1 MKSLDEIIIYKDD
14 NIVILNKPSFLLSQK
29 DGSGEVSLED
39 YVQEYFHNKNAR
51 LINRLDKD
59 TTGLIV
65 FGLNE
70 SAIKYFNE
78 VFSDHEKVEK
88 KYLVLV
94 SGQVTEEG
102 EVNAPI
108 RKNFQKHKMV
118 VCPEKNGGKKAV
130 TLYKP
135 IKVFEDATLLEVTL
149 KTGRTHQIRVHM
161 SYIRHHVIGDYKYG
175 DFKINNMY
183 KAKYGVTT
191 QLLHSYSL
199 MFNCLESK
207 YKYLDGKKV
216 EAKLSDKFFD
226 VTTSKESTL

>member
-1 MKSLDEIIIYKDD
+1 MKSLDEIIVYKDD

-29 DGSGEVSLED
+29 DGTEEVSLED
-39 YVQEYFHNKNAR
+39 YVQEYFHNKNPR

-70 SAIKYFNE
+70 PTIKYFNE
-78 VFSDHEKVEK
+78 VFSNHEKVEK
-88 KYLVLV
+88 KYLTLV
-94 SGQVTEEG
+94 SGQVTDLG

-108 RKNFQKHKMV
+108 RKNFQLKKMV
-118 VCPEKNGGKKAV
+118 VASEKNGGKKAL

-135 IKVFEDATLLEVTL
+135 INVYDDATLLEVTL

-175 DFKINNMY
+175 DFKINNKY
-183 KAKYGVTT
+183 KNEYGLTT
-191 QLLHSYSL
+191 QFLHSYSL
-199 MFNCLESK
+199 TFNCLDGK
-207 YKYLDGKKV
+207 YKYLDGKNFTCGLPEKLQNILNSKV
-216 EAKLSDKFFD
+216 G
-226 VTTSKESTL
+226 

>member
-59 TTGLIV
+59 TTGLIM

-78 VFSDHEKVEK
+78 VFSDHERVEK

-118 VCPEKNGGKKAV
+118 VCPEKNGGKKAL

-175 DFKINNMY
+175 DFKINNKY
-183 KAKYGVTT
+183 KSEFGLTS
-191 QLLHSYSL
+191 QFLHSFSFT
-199 MFNCLESK
+199 FNCLEGK
-207 YKYLDGKKV
+207 YKYARLCYYF
-216 EAKLSDKFFD
+216 LRIN
-226 VTTSKESTL
+226 

>member
-29 DGSGEVSLED
+29 DGTGEVSLED
-39 YVQEYFHNKNAR
+39 YVQEYFRNKNAR

-70 SAIKYFNE
+70 PTIKYFNE
-78 VFSDHEKVEK
+78 VFSNHEKVEK
-88 KYLVLV
+88 KYLTLV
-94 SGQVTEEG
+94 SGQVTEPG

-108 RKNFQKHKMV
+108 RKNFQLKKMV
-118 VCPEKNGGKKAV
+118 VASEKNGGKKAL

-135 IKVFEDATLLEVTL
+135 INVFDDTTLLEVTL

-175 DFKINNMY
+175 DFKINNKY
-183 KAKYGVTT
+183 KNEYGLTT
-191 QLLHSYSL
+191 QFLHSYSL
-199 MFNCLESK
+199 TFNCLDGK
-207 YKYLDGKKV
+207 YKYLDGKHFVCDLPEGLKNILNSKV
-216 EAKLSDKFFD
+216 G
-226 VTTSKESTL
+226 

>member
-29 DGSGEVSLED
+29 DGTGEVSLED
-39 YVQEYFHNKNAR
+39 YVQEYFHNHNAR

-78 VFSDHEKVEK
+78 VFSNHEKVNK

-118 VCPEKNGGKKAV
+118 VCSEKNGGKPAL
-130 TLYKP
+130 TLFRP
-135 IKVFEDATLLEVTL
+135 IKVLDDATLLEVTL

-161 SYIRHHVIGDYKYG
+161 SYIRHHVIGDY
-175 DFKINNMY
+175 
-183 KAKYGVTT
+183 
-191 QLLHSYSL
+191 
-199 MFNCLESK
+199 
-207 YKYLDGKKV
+207 
-216 EAKLSDKFFD
+216 
-226 VTTSKESTL
+226 

>member
-29 DGSGEVSLED
+29 DGTGEVSLED
-39 YVQEYFHNKNAR
+39 YVQEYFHNPNAR

-59 TTGLIV
+59 TTGLIM

-88 KYLVLV
+88 KYLTLV

-102 EVNAPI
+102 EINAPI

-118 VCPEKNGGKKAV
+118 VCPEKNGGKSAL

-135 IKVFEDATLLEVTL
+135 VQVFDDSTLLEVTL

-175 DFKINNMY
+175 DFKINNKY
-183 KAKYGVTT
+183 KSKYGLKS
-191 QLLHSYSL
+191 QFLHSFSL
-199 MFNCLESK
+199 KFNCLNK
-207 YKYLDGKKV
+207 QYYYLNN
-216 EAKLSDKFFD
+216 
-226 VTTSKESTL
+226 KEFKCDLPNEFKMIINQKTDIL

>member
-1 MKSLDEIIIYKDD
+1 MKSLDEIIVYKDD
-14 NIVILNKPSFLLSQK
+14 NIVILNKPSSLLSQK
-29 DGSGEVSLED
+29 DGTGEVSLED

-70 SAIKYFNE
+70 NSIKYFNE
-78 VFSDHEKVEK
+78 VFTDHEKVEK

-94 SGQVTEEG
+94 SGQVTEPG

-118 VCPEKNGGKKAV
+118 VCPEKSGGKSAL
-130 TLYKP
+130 TLFKP
-135 IKVFEDATLLEVTL
+135 LQVFDDSTLLEVTL

-175 DFKINNMY
+175 DYKISNKY
-183 KAKYGVTT
+183 KNTYGLKS
-191 QLLHSYSL
+191 QFLHSFSL
-199 MFNCLESK
+199 KFNCLNK
-207 YKYLDGKKV
+207 RYYYLNNKEFTCELPNEFLGILNAKK
-216 EAKLSDKFFD
+216 ANF
-226 VTTSKESTL
+226 

>member
-29 DGSGEVSLED
+29 DGTGEVSLED
-39 YVQEYFHNKNAR
+39 YVQEYFRNKNAR

-70 SAIKYFNE
+70 PTIKYFNE
-78 VFSDHEKVEK
+78 VFSNHEKVEK
-88 KYLVLV
+88 KYLTLV
-94 SGQVTEEG
+94 SGQVTEPG

-108 RKNFQKHKMV
+108 RKNFQLKKMV
-118 VCPEKNGGKKAV
+118 VASEKNGGKKAL

-135 IKVFEDATLLEVTL
+135 INVFDDTTLLEVTL

-161 SYIRHHVIGDYKYG
+161 S
-175 DFKINNMY
+175 
-183 KAKYGVTT
+183 
-191 QLLHSYSL
+191 
-199 MFNCLESK
+199 
-207 YKYLDGKKV
+207 
-216 EAKLSDKFFD
+216 
-226 VTTSKESTL
+226 

>member
-29 DGSGEVSLED
+29 DGTGEVSLED
-39 YVQEYFHNKNAR
+39 YVQEYFHNKNAH

-70 SAIKYFNE
+70 PTIKYFNE
-78 VFSDHEKVEK
+78 VFSNHEKVEK
-88 KYLVLV
+88 KYLTLV
-94 SGQVTEEG
+94 SGQVTEAG

-108 RKNFQKHKMV
+108 RKNFQLKKMV
-118 VCPEKNGGKKAV
+118 VASEKNGGKKAL

-135 IKVFEDATLLEVTL
+135 VNVFDDSTLLEVTL

-161 SYIRHHVIGDYKYG
+161 SYIRHHVVGDYKYG
-175 DFKINNMY
+175 DFKINNKY
-183 KAKYGVTT
+183 KNEYGLTT
-191 QLLHSYSL
+191 QFLHSYSL
-199 MFNCLESK
+199 TFNCLDGK
-207 YKYLDGKKV
+207 YKYLDGKHFVCDLPEALKNILNSKV
-216 EAKLSDKFFD
+216 G
-226 VTTSKESTL
+226 

>member
-29 DGSGEVSLED
+29 DGTGEVSLED
-39 YVQEYFHNKNAR
+39 YVQEYFHNKNEH

-70 SAIKYFNE
+70 PTIKYFNE
-78 VFSDHEKVEK
+78 VFSNHEKVEK
-88 KYLVLV
+88 KYLTLV
-94 SGQVTEEG
+94 SGQVTEPG

-108 RKNFQKHKMV
+108 RKNFQLKKMV
-118 VCPEKNGGKKAV
+118 VASEKNGGKKAL

-135 IKVFEDATLLEVTL
+135 INVYDDTTLLEVTL

-161 SYIRHHVIGDYKYG
+161 SYIRHHVVGDYKYG
-175 DFKINNMY
+175 DFKINNKY
-183 KAKYGVTT
+183 KNEYGLTT
-191 QLLHSYSL
+191 QFLHSYSL
-199 MFNCLESK
+199 TFNCLDGK
-207 YKYLDGKKV
+207 YKYLDGKHFVCDLPECLKSILNSKV
-216 EAKLSDKFFD
+216 G
-226 VTTSKESTL
+226 

>member
-14 NIVILNKPSFLLSQK
+14 NIVILNKPSLLLSQK
-29 DGSGEVSLED
+29 DGTGEVSLED
-39 YVQEYFHNKNAR
+39 YVQEYFHNKDAR

-70 SAIKYFNE
+70 QSIKYFNE
-78 VFSDHEKVEK
+78 VFSDHEKVIK
-88 KYLVLV
+88 KYLTLV

-102 EVNAPI
+102 IVDAPI

-118 VCPEKNGGKKAV
+118 ICPAKSGGKPAI

-135 IKVFEDATLLEVTL
+135 VKVFDDSTLLEVTL

-175 DFKINNMY
+175 DFKINNKY
-183 KAKYGVTT
+183 KSSFGLTT
-191 QLLHSYSL
+191 QFLHSYSL
-199 MFNCLESK
+199 KFINLTGK
-207 YKYLDGKKV
+207 YAYLN
-216 EAKLSDKFFD
+216 DKEF
-226 VTTSKESTL
+226 KCGLYEEYLKIINNL

>member
-1 MKSLDEIIIYKDD
+1 MNTLDEIIVYKDD

-39 YVQEYFHNKNAR
+39 YVQEYFHNKSAR

-59 TTGLIV
+59 TTGLIM

-118 VCPEKNGGKKAV
+118 VCPEKNGGKKAL

-135 IKVFEDATLLEVTL
+135 IKVFDDATLLEVTL

-175 DFKINNMY
+175 DFKINNIY
-183 KAKYGVTT
+183 KAKYGVTV

-199 MFNCLESK
+199 MFNCLKSK

-226 VTTSKESTL
+226 VLTSKENTL